1 MRGLSLYVL
10 PVVSFVALVAA
21 CSSDPSG
28 SDVTTSGGP
37 PGIDAGSSSGN
48 PVTPDSGKP
57 DTGSTSSSGGVDSG
71 PPDTTAPMG
80 IDDLAATPAGTTAI
94 ALTWTAPADPPNNTV
109 TTYEIRRSTT
119 TIATAADFNVATPVT
134 APTPKSPTS
143 PETATATG
151 LLPETTYYFAVRAKD
166 AAGNVGPIS
175 NVASATTKA
184 RATLLV
190 SEVAMLNGTGQD
202 FIELVVTKAGN
213 VKDLVVRQAQ
223 SPNVLHT
230 FADLD
235 VALDDRIVVHLT
247 NLPGPAGF
255 AQEDALKSKTASTE
269 TTTGIATAGA
279 WDVYSTAE
287 NLVGTDNLISVL
299 DGTTTMDAVAY
310 SDRDGDASATVM
322 TGWAAAKTATAWVF
336 SADPVDAT
344 NDCATQREAV
354 AVSTGIGNSNGAC
367 GRMQTNIAA
376 GFSINRNGTTDTGA
390 KKDWYVAAQS
400 PGAANAAIPAPTILN
415 ALATSLTS
423 VDIRFDQ
430 EIDSATVAAGAFT
443 GSGITVNAAAVN
455 EPAIVTLTTTSQTG
469 LHTIGIDAAVK
480 TIYGASVPTTV
491 SFCVYEPLGG
501 LVKLSEV
508 NPLIPG
514 SAGELVELQATR
526 AGSIGG
532 FSLRLNATAAS
543 PNGSLLANFPAGLC
557 VANGD
562 IVVVHVDPPAAIV
575 GTGETTAKNQQ
586 STAEFS
592 AHFDTA
598 WDVRGGSNAMPNTDS
613 VIFVRDAASVYVDA
627 LAYTNSNG
635 NATPDNASYL
645 PALQYAQSL
654 SLWMPADCAG
664 IACTDITAETIS
676 ASTVGVGTTVGG
688 NSLRRSSPTDPPS
701 ALSWTAGASSWGAG
715 QGN

>member
-1 MRGLSLYVL
+1 MAA
-10 PVVSFVALVAA
+10 ALGAA
-21 CSSDPSG
+21 CSSDPAG
-28 SDVTTSGGP
+28 TDVTTSGGP
-37 PGIDAGSSSGN
+37 PAIDAGSSSGN
-48 PVTPDSGKP
+48 PVTPDSGPKP
-57 DTGSTSSSGGVDSG
+57 DSGSSGGVDAR
-71 PPDTTAPMG
+71 PPDTTAPLA
-80 IDDLAATPAGTTAI
+80 ISDLAATVAGTTAI
-94 ALTWTAPADPPNNTV
+94 ALTFTAPADPPNNNV

-119 TIATAADFNVATPVT
+119 TIASTTDFNVATPVT
-134 APTPKSPTS
+134 APTPKSPGS

-151 LLPETTYYFAVRAKD
+151 LLPETTYFFAVRAKD

-184 RATLLV
+184 RATLLL

-235 VALDDRIVVHLT
+235 VALDDRIVIHLT
-247 NLPGPAGF
+247 NLPGPLGF
-255 AQEDALKSKTASTE
+255 AQEDVQKSKTASTE
-269 TTTGIATAGA
+269 TATGMASTGA

-287 NLVGTDNLISVL
+287 NLVGTDNLITVV
-299 DGTTTMDAVAY
+299 DGTATMDAVAY
-310 SDRDGDASATVM
+310 SDRDGDAAAAVM
-322 TGWAAAKTATAWVF
+322 TAWAAAKTATAWGF
-336 SADPVDAT
+336 SADPVDTT

-354 AVSTGIGNSNGAC
+354 AVSTVIGNSNGAC
-367 GRMQTNIAA
+367 GRFQTNIAA
-376 GFSINRNGTTDTGA
+376 GLSINRNGTTDTHG

-400 PGAANAAIPAPTILN
+400 PGATNAAIPAPKIIN
-415 ALATSLTS
+415 AVATSLTS

-430 EIDSATVAAGAFT
+430 EIDAATVAAGSFT
-443 GSGITVNAAAVN
+443 GSGVTINAAAVN
-455 EPAIVTLTTTSQTG
+455 EPPIITLTTTTQTG
-469 LHTIGIDAAVK
+469 PHTIDIAGTVK
-480 TIYGASVPTTV
+480 TIYGASVPSTV
-491 SFCVYEPLGG
+491 SFCLFEPLGG
-501 LVKLSEV
+501 LVKLTEA

-514 SAGELVELQATR
+514 SAGELIELQATR
-526 AGSIGG
+526 AGNIGG
-532 FSLRLNATAAS
+532 FSVRLNATAAS

-557 VANGD
+557 VSNGD

-575 GTGETTAKNQQ
+575 GLGETTAKDQEPA
-586 STAEFS
+586 STFS

-635 NATPDNASYL
+635 NVTPDNASYL

-664 IACTDITAETIS
+664 VACTDITAEAIS
-676 ASTVGVGTTVGG
+676 ASTVTVGNTVSG
-688 NSLRRSSPTDPPS
+688 NSLRRSSPADPPS
-701 ALSWTAGASSWGAG
+701 AASWTSGASSWGTG
-715 QGN
+715 P